1 MFSSLYSNCRNDM
14 IIVKLLTIGLLF
26 LGFSFFSIRLLRRG
40 ISKRYEPGART
51 PWNVLNEG
59 EDPSV

>member
-1 MFSSLYSNCRNDM
+1 M
-14 IIVKLLTIGLLF
+14 IIVKLIIIGLLF

-59 EDPSV
+59 EDPSI